1 MKNVAFHNLGCKVN
15 SYEMDFMQQILQKK
29 GYIIVP
35 FDEYADIYVI
45 NTCTVTNIAD
55 RKSRQMIHRAK
66 TMNPNAIVV
75 AVGCYVQ
82 TDTQGAM
89 QDPNVD
95 ILIGNNQKSQI
106 AQILSDYISGKDTSK
121 NHVIDVNDVKNPC
134 QYEEM
139 SIETTAEH
147 TRAYIKVQD
156 GCNQFCSYCMIPF
169 ARGRVR
175 SREMT
180 DVLEE
185 VHALVK
191 NGYQE
196 IVVTGIHISSYG
208 TDFKDSNI
216 GILDLLKQIHEIEGV
231 ERIRL
236 GSLEPRIITEKFVQ
250 ELAGMKKICPHFHLS
265 LQSGCNSVLK
275 RMNRHYSTEEYKA
288 GVELLRTAYENP
300 AITTD
305 IIVGFPGETKEE
317 FEATKAYME
326 EIGFYE
332 VHLFPYSRR
341 KGTVAD
347 KMPGQLTRRE
357 KADRLSIL
365 SEIEKRQSRAFRESF
380 LGKKVKVLFE
390 EEKEIKGKT
399 YLVGHTTCYV
409 QVAALAEIELKGQI
423 REVTLREMLTDEI
436 ALGIFIE

>member
-1 MKNVAFHNLGCKVN
+1 
-15 SYEMDFMQQILQKK
+15 
-29 GYIIVP
+29 
-35 FDEYADIYVI
+35 
-45 NTCTVTNIAD
+45 
-55 RKSRQMIHRAK
+55 
-66 TMNPNAIVV
+66 
-75 AVGCYVQ
+75 
-82 TDTQGAM
+82 
-89 QDPNVD
+89 
-95 ILIGNNQKSQI
+95 
-106 AQILSDYISGKDTSK
+106 
-121 NHVIDVNDVKNPC
+121 
-134 QYEEM
+134 
-139 SIETTAEH
+139 
-147 TRAYIKVQD
+147 
-156 GCNQFCSYCMIPF
+156 
-169 ARGRVR
+169 
-175 SREMT
+175 MT

-317 FEATKAYME
+317 FEATKAYIE

-347 KMPGQLTRRE
+347 KMPGQLTRQE

-409 QVAALAEIELKGQI
+409 QVAALAEIEFKGQI

-436 ALGIFIE
+436 ALGIF